1 MACLIGFEP
10 QRPAVQ
16 ARSLALILATSLTVA
31 LFSVVTMLLSSS
43 WRFTFWLTVV
53 VSALLGVMLGLAL
66 SGYGVN

>member
-10 QRPAVQ
+10 QAVVQ
-16 ARSLALILATSLTVA
+16 ARSLALILATSMTTA

-66 SGYGVN
+66 SG